1 MFKPKIIRRYDGK
14 PYLVRWHII
23 PRNRFFNISLHK
35 FVNDDD
41 DRALHDHP
49 WGSLSIRLSRATF
62 REHYAAHHDLLF
74 AMPAPVD
81 FDMTL
86 SRLAPR
92 VCFRP
97 AKFAHRLEL
106 INGAPVW
113 TLFITGSRVR
123 EWGFHC
129 PKGWRH
135 WRTMTTLEG
144 KSIGSCDNDA

>member
-23 PRNRFFNISLHK
+23 PRNRFFNIYLHK

-49 WGSLSIRLSRATF
+49 WASLSFILKNRDGLVEVTKEVSTEEVSFDAFATPPRLYFRRAT
-62 REHYAAHHDLLF
+62 
-74 AMPAPVD
+74 
-81 FDMTL
+81 
-86 SRLAPR
+86 
-92 VCFRP
+92 
-97 AKFAHRLEL
+97 FAHRLML
-106 INGAPVW
+106 VNGAPVW